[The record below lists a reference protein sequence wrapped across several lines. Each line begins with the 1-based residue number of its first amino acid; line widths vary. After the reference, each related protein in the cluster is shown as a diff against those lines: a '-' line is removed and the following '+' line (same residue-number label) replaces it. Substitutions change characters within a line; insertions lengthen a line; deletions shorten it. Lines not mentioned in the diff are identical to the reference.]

1 MPKFFVEDNQIIEDK
16 ITIVGQD
23 VNHIANVLRF
33 KENDEIIICN
43 IDKNKNY
50 NCLITKIEKEKIE
63 CKILFEIEQSLQENL
78 NITIFQGLP
87 KADKMEFIIQKCTEL
102 GVKEITPTQMERCV
116 VKLDHKSEIKKIE
129 RWQKIAESAAKQ
141 SGQNSICKI
150 NNITNI
156 KNICNFISNYDIL
169 LVPYENEKNN
179 SFKKVVQ
186 NLKSVGNEQG
196 LRIAII
202 IGPEGGFEKEE
213 IELLKQYGGKIITLG
228 PQILRTETV
237 AIAMVSCIKYEFNKL
252 G

>member
-33 KENDEIIICN
+33 KENDEICICN

-63 CKILFEIEQSLQENL
+63 CKILSEVKQSPEEKID
-78 NITIFQGLP
+78 ITIFQGLP
-87 KADKMEFIIQKCTEL
+87 KADKMELIIQKCTEL
-102 GVKEITPTQMERCV
+102 GVKEIFPTQMERCV
-116 VKLDHKSEIKKIE
+116 VKIDSKTENKKIE

-141 SGQNSICKI
+141 SGQNNICKI

-156 KNICNFISNYDIL
+156 KNICNFICNYDIL

-179 SFKKVVQ
+179 SFKKEVQ

-196 LRIAII
+196 LKIAIV
-202 IGPEGGFEKEE
+202 IGPEGGFEKHE
-213 IELLKQYGGKIITLG
+213 IELLKQFGGKIITLG
-228 PQILRTETV
+228 QKILRTETV
-237 AIAMVSCIKYEFNKL
+237 AIAMVSSILYEFNML